1 MRTYWCRSAVAV
13 AAFALLLAGCGQTTA
28 DPAATPSP
36 PPPLPGQSTPLQAP
50 TAATSPTAPT
60 PAASTPKKPRTTPTA
75 RKASFGVDEGTW
87 PITVR
92 AAKPLLRALPNK
104 LSGQP
109 RELHVNE
116 DAESESG
123 AVAAVSYGVS
133 LQLTVSQE
141 YITKDTPS
149 GKPEVFTANDLL
161 SANFGLGVVCDPA
174 TYKGTAP
181 SHGYDE
187 KGDVTRGGG
196 MGPAVGNRSKKP
208 IWFSCRIAETQG
220 EQLTAGYA
228 LGWTSGKTAWMILGD
243 TQSAVRAMVTALRPA
258 Q

>member
-1 MRTYWCRSAVAV
+1 MRTYWCRSAFAV
-13 AAFALLLAGCGQTTA
+13 ATFALLFAGCGQATA

-36 PPPLPGQSTPLQAP
+36 PPPEHSTPPQAP
-50 TAATSPTAPT
+50 TRAASPTAPT
-60 PAASTPKKPRTTPTA
+60 PAASTPRPRTTLTA
-75 RKASFGVDEGTW
+75 SEAPFGVDEGAW

-92 AAKPLLRALPNK
+92 ASKPLLRALPNK

-123 AVAAVSYGVS
+123 AVAAVSYGAS

-161 SANFGLGVVCDPA
+161 SANFGLGAVCDPA

-187 KGDVTRGGG
+187 KGGATRGGG
-196 MGPAVGNRSKKP
+196 MGPAVGNRSKKSV
-208 IWFSCRIAETQG
+208 WFSCRIADTQG

-228 LGWTSGKTAWMILGD
+228 LGWTSGKTAWLILGD
-243 TQSAVRAMVTALRPA
+243 TESAVRAMVTALRTA